1 MIATAVAR
9 ENVTGAV
16 TMVAHQVGDRYRGG
30 VASST
35 SEWVLLAY
43 RIPREPSTPRI
54 SVWRKLRRLGAVQ
67 ILDGLVG
74 LPCDARTKEHLD
86 WIADE
91 VIEAGGEANIWLAH
105 PATKAQERALVGL
118 IADEIEPQYEAIIEE
133 TRAAMTD
140 APGSRRR
147 TLARLRRE
155 LKTVRQRDHFPKR
168 GFERATAAV
177 NKLADLVDKPVEAS
191 R

>member
-16 TMVAHQVGDRYRGG
+16 TMVARQVGDRYRGG

-74 LPCDARTKEHLD
+74 LPIIGGGQAAARNLRHESASLLYLRNQSLSLSELGTLDSRPALANDACRASCVDWYGNSRPLFVRKRVFALMGYEIVEGRVLD
-86 WIADE
+86 DRIAE
-91 VIEAGGEANIWLAH
+91 VRRVNYA
-105 PATKAQERALVGL
+105 
-118 IADEIEPQYEAIIEE
+118 PQSGDY
-133 TRAAMTD
+133 AMI
-140 APGSRRR
+140 S
-147 TLARLRRE
+147 
-155 LKTVRQRDHFPKR
+155 K
-168 GFERATAAV
+168 
-177 NKLADLVDKPVEAS
+177 
-191 R
+191 